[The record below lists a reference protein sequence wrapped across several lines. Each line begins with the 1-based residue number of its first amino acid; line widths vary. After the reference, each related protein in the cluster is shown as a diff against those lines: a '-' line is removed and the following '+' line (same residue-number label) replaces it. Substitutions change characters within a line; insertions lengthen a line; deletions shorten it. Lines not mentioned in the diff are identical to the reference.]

1 MFKPALLFQDGMVL
15 QRGTPVPVW
24 GLADPGAEVEVTI
37 QGCAARTRAA
47 ADGRWQLTVG
57 PLSVSFGE
65 EMTLRSGGC
74 CLRLRDV
81 QVGEVWLAAGQ
92 SNMEFYMRY
101 DADVEAVRPDC
112 ADGALRFFDYP
123 KVSYPGQL
131 EQADY
136 LAHYGRWRQAAPDQ
150 LCWFSAVGYYFAREL
165 RRRYDLPVGILGC
178 NWSGTPACAWMS
190 EEAIRAGG
198 GEIYLREYREAAAAL
213 DPAEYER
220 TFRQFPGSWRI
231 DPMGEDGYDRMM
243 WGDRAALH
251 CPPPP
256 DPAAPQPPMPPLGP
270 KSEKRP
276 AGLHESMLC
285 QVAPYGVRGIL
296 FYQGESDGDR
306 HNELYKTLFPALIED
321 FRRLWGAP
329 LPFLFVQLAPL
340 ERWQDSDGSRYAL
353 IRAAQQQAADTVP
366 GVGMAVISD
375 VGMRWD
381 IHPKKKQ
388 PVGYRLALQA
398 CRRVYGEDILC
409 EAPTLAEAWAEPGA
423 IRLRFDHAGEG
434 LYLAERLPDGTPA
447 DPHRLG
453 GVALTLDGAPLD
465 AAALDAA
472 AQGDTITLRGAAL
485 HPGVLT
491 VAMGC
496 GGWYAVNLY
505 NSAGLPARP
514 ACRTTGGPK
523 PEKECVL

>member
-65 EMTLRSGGC
+65 EMTLRSGEC

-112 ADGALRFFDYP
+112 ADEALRFFDYP

-136 LAHYGRWRQAAPDQ
+136 LARYGRWRQAAPDQ

-220 TFRQFPGSWRI
+220 IFRQFPGSWRI

-256 DPAAPQPPMPPLGP
+256 DSAAPQPPMPPLGP

-434 LYLAERLPDGTPA
+434 LYLTERLPDGTPA
-447 DPHRLG
+447 DPYRLG

-472 AQGDTITLRGAAL
+472 AQGDTVTLRGAAL

-491 VAMGC
+491 VAVGC

>member
-136 LAHYGRWRQAAPDQ
+136 LARYGRWRQAAPDQ

-321 FRRLWGAP
+321 FRRLWGGAAAVP
-329 LPFLFVQLAPL
+329 VCAAGASGTLAGQ
-340 ERWQDSDGSRYAL
+340 RWQPLRPDPRSTAASCRYGA
-353 IRAAQQQAADTVP
+353 
-366 GVGMAVISD
+366 G
-375 VGMRWD
+375 RWHGGD
-381 IHPKKKQ
+381 QRCGHA
-388 PVGYRLALQA
+388 VGYPP
-398 CRRVYGEDILC
+398 EK
-409 EAPTLAEAWAEPGA
+409 EAAGGIPAGA
-423 IRLRFDHAGEG
+423 
-434 LYLAERLPDGTPA
+434 
-447 DPHRLG
+447 
-453 GVALTLDGAPLD
+453 
-465 AAALDAA
+465 
-472 AQGDTITLRGAAL
+472 
-485 HPGVLT
+485 
-491 VAMGC
+491 
-496 GGWYAVNLY
+496 
-505 NSAGLPARP
+505 AGLPPGLWRGHPLRIPDAGGSLG
-514 ACRTTGGPK
+514 RTRGHSAA
-523 PEKECVL
+523 V

>member
-136 LAHYGRWRQAAPDQ
+136 LARYGRWRQAAPDQ

-220 TFRQFPGSWRI
+220 IFRQFPGSWRI

-251 CPPPP
+251 CPRPRTLRPPS
-256 DPAAPQPPMPPLGP
+256 PP
-270 KSEKRP
+270 
-276 AGLHESMLC
+276 
-285 QVAPYGVRGIL
+285 
-296 FYQGESDGDR
+296 
-306 HNELYKTLFPALIED
+306 
-321 FRRLWGAP
+321 
-329 LPFLFVQLAPL
+329 
-340 ERWQDSDGSRYAL
+340 
-353 IRAAQQQAADTVP
+353 
-366 GVGMAVISD
+366 
-375 VGMRWD
+375 
-381 IHPKKKQ
+381 
-388 PVGYRLALQA
+388 
-398 CRRVYGEDILC
+398 CRRW
-409 EAPTLAEAWAEPGA
+409 APKVKSA
-423 IRLRFDHAGEG
+423 LRACTRACSARS
-434 LYLAERLPDGTPA
+434 L
-447 DPHRLG
+447 
-453 GVALTLDGAPLD
+453 LT
-465 AAALDAA
+465 
-472 AQGDTITLRGAAL
+472 
-485 HPGVLT
+485 
-491 VAMGC
+491 GC
-496 GGWYAVNLY
+496 GEFCSTRGN
-505 NSAGLPARP
+505 
-514 ACRTTGGPK
+514 RTETGTTNCTK
-523 PEKECVL
+523 PCSRR

>member
-57 PLSVSFGE
+57 PAVRLLWRGDDPAQRR
-65 EMTLRSGGC
+65 MLPAASGCAGRGG
-74 CLRLRDV
+74 LARGGPV
-81 QVGEVWLAAGQ
+81 QH
-92 SNMEFYMRY
+92 EFYMRY

-136 LAHYGRWRQAAPDQ
+136 LARYGRWRQAAPDQ

-220 TFRQFPGSWRI
+220 IFRQFPGSWRI

-285 QVAPYGVRGIL
+285 QGRSLRGCGEFCSTRGI
-296 FYQGESDGDR
+296 GR
-306 HNELYKTLFPALIED
+306 RPHNELYKNP
-321 FRRLWGAP
+321 
-329 LPFLFVQLAPL
+329 
-340 ERWQDSDGSRYAL
+340 
-353 IRAAQQQAADTVP
+353 VP
-366 GVGMAVISD
+366 G
-375 VGMRWD
+375 
-381 IHPKKKQ
+381 
-388 PVGYRLALQA
+388 
-398 CRRVYGEDILC
+398 
-409 EAPTLAEAWAEPGA
+409 
-423 IRLRFDHAGEG
+423 
-434 LYLAERLPDGTPA
+434 A
-447 DPHRLG
+447 D
-453 GVALTLDGAPLD
+453 
-465 AAALDAA
+465 
-472 AQGDTITLRGAAL
+472 
-485 HPGVLT
+485 
-491 VAMGC
+491 
-496 GGWYAVNLY
+496 
-505 NSAGLPARP
+505 
-514 ACRTTGGPK
+514 
-523 PEKECVL
+523 

>member
-112 ADGALRFFDYP
+112 ADEALRFFDYP

-136 LAHYGRWRQAAPDQ
+136 LARYGRWRQAAPDQ

-243 WGDRAALH
+243 WGLSLIH
-251 CPPPP
+251 I
-256 DPAAPQPPMPPLGP
+256 
-270 KSEKRP
+270 SEPTRP
-276 AGLHESMLC
+276 
-285 QVAPYGVRGIL
+285 
-296 FYQGESDGDR
+296 
-306 HNELYKTLFPALIED
+306 
-321 FRRLWGAP
+321 
-329 LPFLFVQLAPL
+329 
-340 ERWQDSDGSRYAL
+340 
-353 IRAAQQQAADTVP
+353 
-366 GVGMAVISD
+366 
-375 VGMRWD
+375 
-381 IHPKKKQ
+381 
-388 PVGYRLALQA
+388 
-398 CRRVYGEDILC
+398 
-409 EAPTLAEAWAEPGA
+409 
-423 IRLRFDHAGEG
+423 
-434 LYLAERLPDGTPA
+434 
-447 DPHRLG
+447 
-453 GVALTLDGAPLD
+453 
-465 AAALDAA
+465 
-472 AQGDTITLRGAAL
+472 
-485 HPGVLT
+485 
-491 VAMGC
+491 
-496 GGWYAVNLY
+496 
-505 NSAGLPARP
+505 
-514 ACRTTGGPK
+514 
-523 PEKECVL
+523 